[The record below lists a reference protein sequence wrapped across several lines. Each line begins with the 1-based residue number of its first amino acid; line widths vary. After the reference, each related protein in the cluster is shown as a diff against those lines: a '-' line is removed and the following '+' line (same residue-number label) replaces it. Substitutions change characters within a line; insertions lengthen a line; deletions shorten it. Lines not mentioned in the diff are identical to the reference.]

1 MIRPSKGQTNAAHPG
16 ILQRPPVREGPQGP
30 PLRAGGRPDPAADLR
45 RHAQAGR
52 PAPAGAGAGGE
63 ARRRT
68 QLRPRRSPPSGGE
81 GHPRAEAGPWHRGP
95 RSVDRLAGGP
105 ARQRP
110 HAQARDGGRAA
121 GRAPDHRAGAGG
133 ARRAQRD
140 RRGDRGAGGDP
151 SPPGAEDASRR
162 AGHRGGL
169 AVPLRAGAR
178 GPQQRPAES
187 ARRADGSLAREP
199 RPLVAG
205 PRPARALVRRPPA
218 HPAGDQAPR
227 RQGGGEGSEP
237 ALERDRGSPDASAL
251 TEVEMDRLFA
261 VEIVY
266 RGIFQK
272 KLAANISRAIVLA
285 AHKEGKPGISFGRY
299 GDSPERNGIPAK
311 YFAIVATDET
321 TLEEGKAKYEPKEVD
336 ISICVD
342 DTLFKGV
349 ESWAWYGLQPIN
361 KLLKPGGTLIVTS
374 LKEADQLIPLAHR
387 KETAYKLAVLKGTP
401 SFSGLWVYKDDHTDV
416 RILGVMARGLP
427 ELFSLGSVQET
438 IRDEWKNELKATSAL
453 RAFERVTTVLTV
465 TPALRIPM
473 VAMVGNRALD
483 DPGAFGVEHND
494 ALAVRDLGWQLVWVD
509 NAQEALD
516 TALIAYRVAED
527 RRVFLPCAIAC
538 DGAFLTHSQALV
550 KIPSQE
556 KVDQFLPRYDR
567 GDLLLHPDNPIT
579 VAPQVNEDWLMEIR
593 RQTAAAMERSPTVI
607 REAYKDFERIFGRS
621 YGNPFFEEYMTD
633 DADAVLVG
641 MGTLS
646 TPVKV
651 AIRQMR
657 AAGKKVGFVRV
668 RWFRPFAAKDLAER
682 LGRFKAVGGI
692 DRGFSV
698 GCPSR
703 GGIRSPGGRNALYPA
718 PGKKPPVLDF
728 ICGLGGREVT
738 VPDVERMTDSVYKAA
753 EGKPQPLTQWI
764 GLRE

>member
-1 MIRPSKGQTNAAHPG
+1 
-16 ILQRPPVREGPQGP
+16 
-30 PLRAGGRPDPAADLR
+30 
-45 RHAQAGR
+45 
-52 PAPAGAGAGGE
+52 
-63 ARRRT
+63 
-68 QLRPRRSPPSGGE
+68 
-81 GHPRAEAGPWHRGP
+81 
-95 RSVDRLAGGP
+95 
-105 ARQRP
+105 
-110 HAQARDGGRAA
+110 
-121 GRAPDHRAGAGG
+121 
-133 ARRAQRD
+133 
-140 RRGDRGAGGDP
+140 
-151 SPPGAEDASRR
+151 
-162 AGHRGGL
+162 
-169 AVPLRAGAR
+169 
-178 GPQQRPAES
+178 
-187 ARRADGSLAREP
+187 
-199 RPLVAG
+199 
-205 PRPARALVRRPPA
+205 
-218 HPAGDQAPR
+218 
-227 RQGGGEGSEP
+227 
-237 ALERDRGSPDASAL
+237 
-251 TEVEMDRLFA
+251 MDRLFA

-387 KETAYKLAVLKGTP
+387 KETPYKLAVLKGTP

-416 RILGVMARGLP
+416 RILGVMARVLP

-538 DGAFLTHSQALV
+538 DGAFLTHSQALT
-550 KIPSQE
+550 KIPPQE
-556 KVDQFLPRYDR
+556 WVDAFLPRYNR
-567 GDLLLHPDNPIT
+567 ADLLLHPDNPIT
-579 VAPQVNEDWLMEIR
+579 VAPQANEDWVMEIR
-593 RQTAAAMERSPTVI
+593 RQNYAAMERTFGVI
-607 REAYKDFERIFGRS
+607 REAYADFERIFGRS
-621 YGNPFFEEYMTD
+621 YGNPFFEEYQTD
-633 DADAVLVG
+633 DADIVLMG

-657 AAGKKVGFVRV
+657 KQGKKVGFVRV
-668 RWFRPFAAKDLAER
+668 RWFRPFAAKDLAKS
-682 LGRFKAVGGI
+682 LGRFSAVGVI
-692 DRGFSV
+692 DRDYSFGS
-698 GCPSR
+698 PYL
-703 GGIRSPGGRNALYPA
+703 GGVLAGEGRNALYPS
-718 PGKKPPVLDF
+718 PGKRPPVLGF

-738 VPDVERMTDSVYKAA
+738 VPDVERMTDSVYKSA
-753 EGKPQPLTQWI
+753 EGKVQPLTQWI